1 MDTDIIFIKAG
12 NIYKYIAE
20 DAESRFDSS
29 SYELDRP
36 LSTGKL

>member
-12 NIYKYIAE
+12 NTYKYIADVE
-20 DAESRFDSS
+20 IRYDSS